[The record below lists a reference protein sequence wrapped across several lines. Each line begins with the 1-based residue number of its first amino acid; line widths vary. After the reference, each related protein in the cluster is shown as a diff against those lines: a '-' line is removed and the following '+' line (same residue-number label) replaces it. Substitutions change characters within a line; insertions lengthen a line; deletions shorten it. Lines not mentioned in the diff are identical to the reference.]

1 MLTLP
6 LREGLCLAIDENWSI
21 TMNHYM
27 TPLNGLNC
35 MGCAKKVRNLLIDV
49 ENTDI
54 NDLSPT
60 YIDVVTPLSY
70 REISELIGT
79 LGYSIGHQWHLS
91 LSGLNCGKCVNKLTS
106 ALREH
111 PQIGTFDV
119 SKTELI
125 LTTQLSEEEVIECV
139 EAVGYQARPYSEDT
153 DTVEDRKEAN
163 SENTPV
169 QDSTEQA
176 HAYHLV
182 LQGMTCASCVS
193 SVEKALKSVNHIERV
208 QVNLAEQTA
217 LVFSSSSR
225 DQIEQPLLQA
235 VKDAGYQADFV
246 EDALTQQEQQQRQH
260 TKLQRSFLINSI
272 SALALG
278 VPMMAWGLFGGSMMI
293 ESTNDQIGWGL
304 MGFICLVLLAT
315 SGRQFFIN
323 AWQSLQHKRATM
335 DTLVALG
342 TGAAWLYSML
352 VVIAPSW
359 FPQASRHVYFEASA
373 MIIGLI
379 SLGHYIEA
387 KAKARTTQSLQA
399 LINLQPQQATAI
411 IDGKEQSITVEA
423 IEVGMQIRV
432 KPGEKM
438 PIDGVVI
445 SGESYVDESMLTGEP
460 LPNIKKAADKVSA
473 GTINGDGTLVIE
485 TTGTGS
491 STMLARIIQMVRQAQ
506 STKPA
511 IAKLADSISA
521 VFVPVVVAIAA
532 IAAGVWFVFG
542 PEPSASYMLIVST
555 TVLIIACPCA
565 LGLATPLSVTVGVG
579 KAAELGILI
588 KDADV
593 LQSASKVDA
602 VVFDKTGT
610 LTEGK
615 PQVQQVFSYNTT
627 EAELMTLAYSLE
639 VASEHPLAKAICQ
652 HAQSL
657 SLEIQPVSEFE
668 NLRGQ
673 GIKAKIDD
681 QWVQVGSLSFMKSLG
696 IQLETAASAIE
707 ACNQAAWTPIF
718 VSKNHQLE
726 GIIGVSDTLKSDSK
740 LAIQQLQNRGVHTVL
755 LTGDNQA
762 VAQAIGAQLG
772 IDDVISDVLPD
783 QKAEHIVKLQQRYN
797 QVAMVG
803 DGINDAPALAQADVG
818 IAMGSGS
825 DVAIESAQMTLLNSS
840 PVSVSN
846 AIELSQATVKNMK
859 QNLFGAF
866 VYNSLGIP
874 IAAGVLYPFFG
885 FLLSPVVAGAAM
897 ALSSITV
904 VSNANRLRLFKTTD
918 NKNQ

>member
-1 MLTLP
+1 
-6 LREGLCLAIDENWSI
+6 
-21 TMNHYM
+21 MNHYM
-27 TPLNGLNC
+27 TPLSGLNC
-35 MGCAKKVRNLLIDV
+35 MGCAKKVRNLLGDV
-49 ENTDI
+49 ENTYI

-70 REISELIGT
+70 REISEQIGT

-91 LSGLNCGKCVNKLTS
+91 LSGLSCGKCVNKLTI
-106 ALREH
+106 ALQEH
-111 PQIGTFDV
+111 PQISSFNV
-119 SKTELI
+119 SKTELT
-125 LTTQLSEEEVIECV
+125 LTTLLSEDEVIECV
-139 EAVGYQARPYSEDT
+139 EAVGYQASPYSEDT
-153 DTVEDRKEAN
+153 YTVEDRKEAN

-176 HAYHLV
+176 HSYHLV

-193 SVEKALKSVNHIERV
+193 SVEKALKSVAHIERV

-246 EDALTQQEQQQRQH
+246 EDAQTQQEQQQRQH
-260 TKLQRSFLINSI
+260 AKLQRSFLINSI

-278 VPMMAWGLFGGSMMI
+278 VPMMAWGVFGGSMMI

-323 AWQSLQHKRATM
+323 AWQSLQHERATM

-352 VVIAPSW
+352 VIIAPSW

-399 LINLQPQQATAI
+399 LINLQPQQATVI
-411 IDGKEQSITVEA
+411 IDGKEQPIAVEA

-438 PIDGVVI
+438 PIDGVVT

-460 LPNIKKAADKVSA
+460 LPNIKKVADKVSA

-532 IAAGVWFVFG
+532 IAAGIWFIFG
-542 PEPSASYMLIVST
+542 PEPSASYMLVVST

-615 PQVQQVFSYNTT
+615 PQVQQVFSYDIS
-627 EAELMTLAYSLE
+627 AAHLMTLAYSLE

-657 SLEIQPVSEFE
+657 SLDIQPTSEFE

-673 GIKAKIDD
+673 GIKAKVDD
-681 QWVQVGSLSFMKSLG
+681 QLVQVGSLSFMKSLG
-696 IQLETAASAIE
+696 IQLDIAMSAIE
-707 ACNQAAWTPIF
+707 ACNKAAWTPIF
-718 VSKNHQLE
+718 VSRNNQLK

-755 LTGDNQA
+755 LTGDNQS
-762 VAQAIGAQLG
+762 VAQAIGAKLG

-840 PVSVSN
+840 PVSVNN

-866 VYNSLGIP
+866 IYNSLGIP

>member
-1 MLTLP
+1 
-6 LREGLCLAIDENWSI
+6 
-21 TMNHYM
+21 MNHYM
-27 TPLNGLNC
+27 TPLSGLNC
-35 MGCAKKVRNLLIDV
+35 MGCAKKVRNLLGDV
-49 ENTDI
+49 ENTNI

-70 REISELIGT
+70 REISEQIGT

-91 LSGLNCGKCVNKLTS
+91 LSGLSCGKCVNKLTI
-106 ALREH
+106 ALQEH
-111 PQIGTFDV
+111 PQISSFNV
-119 SKTELI
+119 SKTELT
-125 LTTQLSEEEVIECV
+125 LTTLLSEDEVIECV
-139 EAVGYQARPYSEDT
+139 EAVGYQASPYSEDAES
-153 DTVEDRKEAN
+153 VEDRKEAN
-163 SENTPV
+163 SENAPV
-169 QDSTEQA
+169 LDATEQA
-176 HAYHLV
+176 HSYHLV

-193 SVEKALKSVNHIERV
+193 SVEKALKSVAHIERV

-246 EDALTQQEQQQRQH
+246 EDAQTQQEQQQRQH
-260 TKLQRSFLINSI
+260 AKLQRSFLINSI

-278 VPMMAWGLFGGSMMI
+278 VPMMAWGVFGGSMMI

-352 VVIAPSW
+352 VVIAPNW

-399 LINLQPQQATAI
+399 LINLQPQQATVI
-411 IDGKEQSITVEA
+411 IDGKELSIAVEA

-438 PIDGVVI
+438 PIDGVVV

-460 LPNIKKAADKVSA
+460 LPNIKKVADKVSA

-532 IAAGVWFVFG
+532 IAASIWFIFG
-542 PEPSASYMLIVST
+542 PEPSASYMLVVST

-593 LQSASKVDA
+593 LQSASKIDA

-615 PQVQQVFSYNTT
+615 PQVQQD
-627 EAELMTLAYSLE
+627 
-639 VASEHPLAKAICQ
+639 I
-652 HAQSL
+652 
-657 SLEIQPVSEFE
+657 
-668 NLRGQ
+668 
-673 GIKAKIDD
+673 
-681 QWVQVGSLSFMKSLG
+681 
-696 IQLETAASAIE
+696 
-707 ACNQAAWTPIF
+707 
-718 VSKNHQLE
+718 
-726 GIIGVSDTLKSDSK
+726 
-740 LAIQQLQNRGVHTVL
+740 
-755 LTGDNQA
+755 
-762 VAQAIGAQLG
+762 
-772 IDDVISDVLPD
+772 
-783 QKAEHIVKLQQRYN
+783 
-797 QVAMVG
+797 
-803 DGINDAPALAQADVG
+803 
-818 IAMGSGS
+818 
-825 DVAIESAQMTLLNSS
+825 
-840 PVSVSN
+840 
-846 AIELSQATVKNMK
+846 
-859 QNLFGAF
+859 
-866 VYNSLGIP
+866 
-874 IAAGVLYPFFG
+874 
-885 FLLSPVVAGAAM
+885 
-897 ALSSITV
+897 
-904 VSNANRLRLFKTTD
+904 
-918 NKNQ
+918 

>member
-1 MLTLP
+1 
-6 LREGLCLAIDENWSI
+6 
-21 TMNHYM
+21 
-27 TPLNGLNC
+27 
-35 MGCAKKVRNLLIDV
+35 
-49 ENTDI
+49 
-54 NDLSPT
+54 
-60 YIDVVTPLSY
+60 
-70 REISELIGT
+70 
-79 LGYSIGHQWHLS
+79 
-91 LSGLNCGKCVNKLTS
+91 
-106 ALREH
+106 
-111 PQIGTFDV
+111 
-119 SKTELI
+119 
-125 LTTQLSEEEVIECV
+125 
-139 EAVGYQARPYSEDT
+139 
-153 DTVEDRKEAN
+153 
-163 SENTPV
+163 
-169 QDSTEQA
+169 
-176 HAYHLV
+176 
-182 LQGMTCASCVS
+182 MTCASCVS
-193 SVEKALKSVNHIERV
+193 SVEKALKSVAHIERV

-246 EDALTQQEQQQRQH
+246 EDAQTQQEQQQRQH
-260 TKLQRSFLINSI
+260 AKLQRSFLINSI

-278 VPMMAWGLFGGSMMI
+278 VPMMAWGVFGGSMMI

-399 LINLQPQQATAI
+399 LINLQPQQATVI
-411 IDGKEQSITVEA
+411 IDGKEQPIAVEA

-460 LPNIKKAADKVSA
+460 LPNIKKVADKVSA

-532 IAAGVWFVFG
+532 IAAGIWFIFG
-542 PEPSASYMLIVST
+542 PEPSASYMLVVST

-615 PQVQQVFSYNTT
+615 PQVQQVFSYDIS
-627 EAELMTLAYSLE
+627 AADLMTLAYSLE

-657 SLEIQPVSEFE
+657 NLDIQPTSEFE

-673 GIKAKIDD
+673 GIKPR
-681 QWVQVGSLSFMKSLG
+681 L
-696 IQLETAASAIE
+696 
-707 ACNQAAWTPIF
+707 
-718 VSKNHQLE
+718 
-726 GIIGVSDTLKSDSK
+726 
-740 LAIQQLQNRGVHTVL
+740 
-755 LTGDNQA
+755 
-762 VAQAIGAQLG
+762 
-772 IDDVISDVLPD
+772 
-783 QKAEHIVKLQQRYN
+783 
-797 QVAMVG
+797 
-803 DGINDAPALAQADVG
+803 
-818 IAMGSGS
+818 
-825 DVAIESAQMTLLNSS
+825 MTNWY
-840 PVSVSN
+840 
-846 AIELSQATVKNMK
+846 K
-859 QNLFGAF
+859 
-866 VYNSLGIP
+866 
-874 IAAGVLYPFFG
+874 
-885 FLLSPVVAGAAM
+885 
-897 ALSSITV
+897 
-904 VSNANRLRLFKTTD
+904 
-918 NKNQ
+918 